1 MTRDVEEMYCIT
13 VKRSEVK
20 GMTFP
25 EIFRYWMGNRVE
37 DVNEYDI
44 ICTGYDLETDELYIE
59 AEVSWY
65 GDVDSIG
72 EPSEEYW
79 RRDEDGFFI

>member
-13 VKRSEVK
+13 VKKSEVK

-37 DVNEYDI
+37 DVNDYDI
-44 ICTGYDLETDELYIE
+44 IYSHYDRETDELCME

-65 GDVDSIG
+65 GEADSIG
-72 EPSEEYW
+72 EPEYW